1 MYKLQVQ
8 DDPDNPGS
16 WHDVMGPDGALLTF
30 SKEDDA
36 RRKLEQLYP
45 VLTRAEQLEAAP
57 KMTRVLNIITDEDDW
72 PKRK

>member
-45 VLTRAEQLEAAP
+45 VLTRAEQLDVATMLALCEAVRRRAP
-57 KMTRVLNIITDEDDW
+57 DW
-72 PKRK
+72 HL